1 MPSSQIPNPNANNNN
16 PQPAAAASAASS
28 TAANNPLQV
37 TLIMD
42 KTASMQRAIDAAKQ
56 SLTKAIDGACEAS
69 TGKKELSVICYE
81 DYPTRQIPYTR
92 GIFSSPSPRTTIMP
106 YLKDE
111 TDPRHKPIFV
121 TDTTRVKTLLNSI
134 MARGGD
140 DTCEMLES
148 ALALATLLPWNTDGK
163 SVQTIYLALDAL
175 PHAHLKNHYSH
186 LTTVSG
192 DNFQHAASISAAQ
205 QHSLLPNIPC
215 FAEAQHPEDWLTQ
228 CIKFA
233 RKGIV
238 INPIICI
245 TTDNALTYFAT
256 FVAVLTG
263 GTPVFLPNNNFEN
276 FERYVRENTSL
287 DFAELNT
294 QQQEQFI
301 AIQAQRD
308 SLRVS
313 CELLFPSAGIL
324 QETAVLMS
332 NIKAT
337 GLFEPNNQFDA
348 YELAEKIRPLYEQ
361 YVLHGLENIQ
371 REQAILDAERNI
383 RNAVLN
389 DEYVEHIAVLR
400 GEATARPWIFREEL
414 PFANPYGSAELGL
427 PQVPPAEEMIHNL
440 RSNNN
445 NEVRHYPHH
454 RTVGFR
460 DGSAEPALP
469 QVPLADPPT
478 VGFRAS
484 SSAETAFFADRR
496 GDTLALRVSSSA
508 TPNNNNTRH
517 TTTPHNPQP
526 HN

>member
-1 MPSSQIPNPNANNNN
+1 MPSSQMPNPNANNNN
-16 PQPAAAASAASS
+16 PQPAAASAASS

-37 TLIMD
+37 ALVMD
-42 KTASMQRAIDAAKQ
+42 KTASMQSAIDATKR

-81 DYPTRQIPYTR
+81 DYPIRQIPYTR
-92 GIFSSPSPRTTIMP
+92 GIFSSPSPSTTIMP

-192 DNFQHAASISAAQ
+192 DNFQHASSISAAQ

-215 FAEAQHPEDWLTQ
+215 FAEVQHPEDWLTQ

-238 INPIICI
+238 INPIICK
-245 TTDNALTYFAT
+245 TNDNALTYFAT

-287 DFAELNT
+287 DLAELNT
-294 QQQEQFI
+294 QQPEQFV

-324 QETAVLMS
+324 RETAVLMS

-337 GLFEPNNQFDA
+337 GLFEPDNQFDA

-371 REQAILDAERNI
+371 REQVILDAERNI
-383 RNAVLN
+383 RNAVLR
-389 DEYVEHIAVLR
+389 DEHVEHIAVLR
-400 GEATARPWIFREEL
+400 REAIARPWALEAL

-427 PQVPPAEEMIHNL
+427 SPVLPAEEAMIHNL

-445 NEVRHYPHH
+445 NEDRHYHH
-454 RTVGFR
+454 N
-460 DGSAEPALP
+460 DEPS
-469 QVPLADPPT
+469 T

-484 SSAETAFFADRR
+484 SDAETAFFADRR

-508 TPNNNNTRH
+508 TPNNNIRH

-526 HN
+526 RN

>member
-1 MPSSQIPNPNANNNN
+1 MPSSQIPHPNDNNNN
-16 PQPAAAASAASS
+16 PQPSAASAASS

-37 TLIMD
+37 ALLMD
-42 KTASMQRAIDAAKQ
+42 TTASMQRAIDAAKQ

-69 TGKKELSVICYE
+69 TGTKELAVICYE
-81 DYPTRQIPYTR
+81 DYPARRLSYTR
-92 GIFSSPSPRTTIMP
+92 SIFSPPSLNATIMP

-121 TDTTRVKTLLNSI
+121 TDTTRIKTLLNSVT
-134 MARGGD
+134 ARGGD
-140 DTCEMLES
+140 DTCEMLEA

-175 PHAHLKNHYSH
+175 PHAHLKNYYSH

-192 DNFQHAASISAAQ
+192 DNFPHAASISAAQ

-215 FAEAQHPEDWLTQ
+215 FEEAQNPEDWLTQ

-238 INPIICI
+238 INPIICT

-287 DFAELNT
+287 DLAELNT
-294 QQQEQFI
+294 QQPEQFV

-313 CELLFPSAGIL
+313 CELLFPSARIL

-337 GLFEPNNQFDA
+337 GLFAPDNQFDA
-348 YELAEKIRPLYEQ
+348 YELAEKIRHLYEQ

-371 REQAILDAERNI
+371 RELAILEAERNI
-383 RNAVLN
+383 RNAVLR
-389 DEYVEHIAVLR
+389 EEHLEHIAVLR
-400 GEATARPWIFREEL
+400 GEATTRPWVFREEL

-427 PQVPPAEEMIHNL
+427 PQVPPAEEAMIHNL

-445 NEVRHYPHH
+445 NEGRHYYHFHH
-454 RTVGFR
+454 
-460 DGSAEPALP
+460 DDEPS
-469 QVPLADPPT
+469 T

-508 TPNNNNTRH
+508 TPNNNIRH

-526 HN
+526 RN